1 MLKIRTTK
9 ELQTSLHS
17 EETNKI
23 EFRYKYFRQDEIL
36 TGKAIEIWVDAYKII
51 ETENGEE
58 FELIQGGGSYRILKQ
73 TDLDVL
79 IPQAKQMTP
88 EGDDPLEYFD
98 ALVGNGIKLVIV
110 NEGLWKNQLTINDF
124 E

>member
-9 ELQTSLHS
+9 KLQTSLHS
-17 EETNKI
+17 DETNKI
-23 EFRYKYFRQDEIL
+23 EFRFKYFRQDENL
-36 TGKAIEIWVDAYKII
+36 TNKSIEIWVDAYKII
-51 ETENGEE
+51 EIDGNEE
-58 FELIQGGGSYRILKQ
+58 FNLIQGGGSYRILRQ

-79 IPQAKQMTP
+79 IPLAKQMTP
-88 EGDDPLEYFD
+88 NIDDPLIYFD
-98 ALVGNGIKLVIV
+98 TLVANGIKLVIV